1 MDTEMD
7 ARTQIR
13 ARLEP
18 QVSLVREPGWPSR
31 GTGRCQIRTLI
42 QFDAAGTIGVRAGLH
57 AEEERR
63 VAPTATVHRDSE
75 SAELS
80 EQVSINTL
88 PQPVASHLET
98 YSRDS

>member
-1 MDTEMD
+1 MPKKSGERG
-7 ARTQIR
+7 A
-13 ARLEP
+13 P
-18 QVSLVREPGWPSR
+18 LV
-31 GTGRCQIRTLI
+31 
-42 QFDAAGTIGVRAGLH
+42 A
-57 AEEERR
+57 R

-88 PQPVASHLET
+88 LPQPVASHLET

>member
-1 MDTEMD
+1 MGTEMD

-18 QVSLVREPGWPSR
+18 QVSLAREAWVASR

-63 VAPTATVHRDSE
+63 ARGAPRRPHGPFRHR
-75 SAELS
+75 
-80 EQVSINTL
+80 T
-88 PQPVASHLET
+88 P
-98 YSRDS
+98 

>member
-1 MDTEMD
+1 MGTEMD

-13 ARLEP
+13 ALRTSSVTSEGGLW
-18 QVSLVREPGWPSR
+18 VASR

-63 VAPTATVHRDSE
+63 VRGVPRRPRGPHRHR
-75 SAELS
+75 
-80 EQVSINTL
+80 T
-88 PQPVASHLET
+88 P
-98 YSRDS
+98 